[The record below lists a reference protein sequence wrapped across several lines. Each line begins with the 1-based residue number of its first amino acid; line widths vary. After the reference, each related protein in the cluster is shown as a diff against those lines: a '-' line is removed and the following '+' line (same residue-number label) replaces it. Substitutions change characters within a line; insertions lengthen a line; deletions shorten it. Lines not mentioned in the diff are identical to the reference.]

1 MDNIVNI
8 TSLPLTPGQ
17 SDPRTW
23 QKMKV
28 NPNTRSKETIQPR
41 GTIRSMGT
49 HTIISNIL
57 VGKEEYNSM
66 DIIAILNPKKRLHLQ
81 RKLASRSQKHQ
92 HHHLYTWNHPFLCT
106 ISCHKTTK
114 IFKVLLYTWTS
125 ASLIQESIITDKYI
139 RTLQQDEHE
148 PTVWKTQGGSH
159 TNTTTINLRYKLV
172 EPSSFPL
179 PSLNMFIYWTSLEI
193 NMGYWTM
200 TISCWH
206 NIYESS

>member
-81 RKLASRSQKHQ
+81 RKLASRSQ
-92 HHHLYTWNHPFLCT
+92 N
-106 ISCHKTTK
+106 
-114 IFKVLLYTWTS
+114 
-125 ASLIQESIITDKYI
+125 
-139 RTLQQDEHE
+139 
-148 PTVWKTQGGSH
+148 
-159 TNTTTINLRYKLV
+159 TNTIIYIPETILSYVQSAATKQQKYSKYSYTH
-172 EPSSFPL
+172 E
-179 PSLNMFIYWTSLEI
+179 
-193 NMGYWTM
+193 
-200 TISCWH
+200 H
-206 NIYESS
+206 QQA